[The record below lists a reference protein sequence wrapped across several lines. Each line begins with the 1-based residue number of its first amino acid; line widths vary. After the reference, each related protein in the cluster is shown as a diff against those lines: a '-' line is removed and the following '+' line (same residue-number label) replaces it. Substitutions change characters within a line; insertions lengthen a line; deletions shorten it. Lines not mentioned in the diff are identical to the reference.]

1 MSVAFHISFDKY
13 TVILMLCFPDYF
25 SGPQLKWLNLSYPSK
40 KPCCHYSFSDM
51 QDLRVL
57 KSTWTMSSLPG
68 GEHFFSAKDCLD
80 IYNIICR
87 PYNIGRWVMDYW
99 RNASVIVVSGI
110 KVRSHY
116 LITGWIYPTPAY
128 CIQEKAVE
136 MEYKLQ
142 GQLLCYVVG
151 WLCL

>member
-1 MSVAFHISFDKY
+1 
-13 TVILMLCFPDYF
+13 
-25 SGPQLKWLNLSYPSK
+25 
-40 KPCCHYSFSDM
+40 
-51 QDLRVL
+51 
-57 KSTWTMSSLPG
+57 MSSLPG

-87 PYNIGRWVMDYW
+87 PYNIGRWVMDYG
-99 RNASVIVVSGI
+99 RKASVIVASGT

-116 LITGWIYPTPAY
+116 LIKAEYPTPAY

-142 GQLLCYVVG
+142 GQFLSYVVG
-151 WLCL
+151 